1 MARPIRIEYA
11 GALYHITSRG
21 NAREAIFLKDEDRE
35 AFLKILQDLCR
46 TINWLCHAYCLMD
59 NHYHLLIETPD
70 GNLSKGMRQ
79 LNGVYTQAFNRH
91 HKRVGHVFQGR
102 YKGIL
107 VEKEAYLLELCRY
120 IVLNPVRA
128 QMVRTA
134 KEWPWSSFCV
144 TAGYIE
150 SNTFLSS
157 EWILA
162 SFAKNKTEAQIKYRE
177 FISQGK
183 GQSSPWGSLKN
194 QVYLG
199 DEKFVKEH
207 IDSITNKDIELSEIP
222 KSQRKVKPMTMEY
235 YLKQAGDQRDEAILE
250 AWNSGGYTQKDIADY
265 FSIHYSWVS
274 KIIKKAK
281 VKT

>member
-21 NAREAIFLKDEDRE
+21 NAREAIFFTDEDRLS
-35 AFLKILQDLCR
+35 FLKILQDQCR

-79 LNGVYTQAFNRH
+79 LNGVYTQTFNRH
-91 HKRVGHVFQGR
+91 HNRVGHVFQGR
-102 YKGIL
+102 YRGIL

-128 QMVRTA
+128 QMVRSA
-134 KEWPWSSFCV
+134 KEWPWSSYCS
-144 TAGYIE
+144 TAGYVE
-150 SNTFLSS
+150 QDELLTSD
-157 EWILA
+157 WILA
-162 SFAKNKTEAQIKYRE
+162 SFAKSKTAAQIKYRE

-183 GQSSPWGSLKN
+183 GQPSPWQSLKN

-199 DEKFVKEH
+199 NEQFVKEH
-207 IDSITNKDIELSEIP
+207 IDSITDKDVELSEIP
-222 KSQRKVKPMTMEY
+222 KSQRKAKPMTMDY
-235 YLKQAGDQRDEAILE
+235 YLKQATNRDDAILR
-250 AWNSGGYTQKDIADY
+250 AWNSGGYTQKNIADY
-265 FSIHYSWVS
+265 FSIHYSRVS

>member
-1 MARPIRIEYA
+1 
-11 GALYHITSRG
+11 
-21 NAREAIFLKDEDRE
+21 
-35 AFLKILQDLCR
+35 
-46 TINWLCHAYCLMD
+46 MD

-79 LNGVYTQAFNRH
+79 LNGVYTQTFNRH
-91 HKRVGHVFQGR
+91 HNRVGHVFQGR

-128 QMVRTA
+128 QMVRSA
-134 KEWPWSSFCV
+134 KEWPWSSYCS
-144 TAGYIE
+144 TAGYVE
-150 SNTFLSS
+150 QDELLTSD
-157 EWILA
+157 WILA
-162 SFAKNKTEAQIKYRE
+162 SFAKSKTAAQIKYRE

-183 GQSSPWGSLKN
+183 GQPSPWQSLKN

-199 DEKFVKEH
+199 NEQFVKEH
-207 IDSITNKDIELSEIP
+207 IDSITDKDVELSEIP
-222 KSQRKVKPMTMEY
+222 KSQRKAKPMTMDY
-235 YLKQAGDQRDEAILE
+235 YLKQATNRDDAILR
-250 AWNSGGYTQKDIADY
+250 AWNSGGYTQKNIADY
-265 FSIHYSWVS
+265 FSIHYSRVS

>member
-21 NAREAIFLKDEDRE
+21 NAREAIFFTDEDRLS
-35 AFLKILQDLCR
+35 FLKILQDQCR

-79 LNGVYTQAFNRH
+79 LNGVYTQTFNRH
-91 HKRVGHVFQGR
+91 HNRVGHVFQGR

-128 QMVRTA
+128 QMVRSA
-134 KEWPWSSFCV
+134 KEWPWSSYCS
-144 TAGYIE
+144 TAGYVE
-150 SNTFLSS
+150 QDELLTSD
-157 EWILA
+157 WILA
-162 SFAKNKTEAQIKYRE
+162 SFAKNKTAAQIKYRE

-183 GQSSPWGSLKN
+183 GQPSPWQSLKN

-199 DEKFVKEH
+199 NEQFVKEH
-207 IDSITNKDIELSEIP
+207 IDSITDKDIELSEIP
-222 KSQRKVKPMTMEY
+222 KSQRKAKPKTMDY
-235 YLKQAGDQRDEAILE
+235 YLKQATNRDDAILR
-250 AWNSGGYTQKDIADY
+250 AWNSGGYTQKNIADY
-265 FSIHYSWVS
+265 FSIHYSRVS

-281 VKT
+281 DKT